1 MKKSMISKYFTA
13 LFLLNASFVSAQEN
27 PIPPA
32 NPDCAAQ
39 AINNKVEP
47 ASISSFMKKCENE
60 MAQRNCEAAAADKK
74 ITGKAKI
81 GFVKNCVKDAA
92 QFQ

>member
-1 MKKSMISKYFTA
+1 MGAK
-13 LFLLNASFVSAQEN
+13 FLSTILLLSTTIAIAQDH

-39 AINNKVEP
+39 AIDKKIDAGSLP
-47 ASISSFMKKCENE
+47 GFMKKCEND
-60 MAQRNCEAAAADKK
+60 MAQRNCQTSADDKK
-74 ITGKAKI
+74 ITAKARSN
-81 GFVKNCVKDAA
+81 FVKNCVKDAA

>member
-1 MKKSMISKYFTA
+1 MKKSIMSKYSIA
-13 LFLLNASFVSAQEN
+13 LFLLGASCASAQEH

-60 MAQRNCEAAAADKK
+60 MAQRNCEAAAVDKK
-74 ITGKAKI
+74 ITGK
-81 GFVKNCVKDAA
+81 
-92 QFQ
+92 

>member
-1 MKKSMISKYFTA
+1 MQKSMKDKYFIVI
-13 LFLLNASFVSAQEN
+13 FLAHASLASAQDH

-39 AINNKVEP
+39 AINNKIEP
-47 ASISSFMKKCENE
+47 VSINSFMKKCENE
-60 MAQRNCEAAAADKK
+60 MAQRNCETAAVDKK

-81 GFVKNCVKDAA
+81 GFIKSCVKDAA
-92 QFQ
+92 HFQ

>member
-1 MKKSMISKYFTA
+1 MSA
-13 LFLLNASFVSAQEN
+13 RFLLTILLLSITTAVAQDH

-39 AINNKVEP
+39 AIDKKIDAGSMP
-47 ASISSFMKKCENE
+47 AFMKKCEND
-60 MAQRNCEAAAADKK
+60 MAQRNCQTAADDKK
-74 ITGKAKI
+74 IAGKARSN
-81 GFVKNCVKDAA
+81 FVKSCVKDAA

>member
-1 MKKSMISKYFTA
+1 MIKSTLSQYSAA
-13 LFLLNASFVSAQEN
+13 LFLLSFSFASAQEH
-27 PIPPA
+27 PTPPA

-39 AINNKVEP
+39 AISNKIEP
-47 ASISSFMKKCENE
+47 DGISSFMKKCENE

-74 ITGKAKI
+74 ITGKAKT